1 MKKHLVNLSL
11 LLLSVTFISSCG
23 GDKSDATLSETGPV
37 NGVTATESETSKI
50 DDSSENEKSTSEKL
64 KEKATETKDKVVEK
78 VNEGRE
84 ASRPLLNRMKGKLKE
99 KMESKQSN

>member
-1 MKKHLVNLSL
+1 MKKYFVHFSL

-23 GDKSDATLSETGPV
+23 GDKSDATMTETSTV
-37 NGVTATESETSKI
+37 NGDSATETETPKI
-50 DDSSENEKSTSEKL
+50 NDSSENEKSTSEKL

>member
-1 MKKHLVNLSL
+1 MKKHLVHFSL

-23 GDKSDATLSETGPV
+23 GDKLDATV
-37 NGVTATESETSKI
+37 SETSTVSGESATQSETPKI
-50 DDSSENEKSTSEKL
+50 EDSSTNEKSTSEKI
-64 KEKATETKDKVVEK
+64 KEKATETEDKIVEK
-78 VNEGRE
+78 VNEGKE